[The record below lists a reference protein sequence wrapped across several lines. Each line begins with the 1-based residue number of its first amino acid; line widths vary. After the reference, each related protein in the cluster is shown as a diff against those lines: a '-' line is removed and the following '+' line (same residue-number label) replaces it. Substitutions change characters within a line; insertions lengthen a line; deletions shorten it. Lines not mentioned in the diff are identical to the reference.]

1 MSDEQD
7 HVEVEL
13 DKPEETKKD
22 EPEIEI
28 IDEKAAK
35 EPEIE
40 KAPII
45 EPQEGIQELKKRLEA
60 EKAARIDA
68 EKRAREANFHADRA
82 RDNAKD
88 ANYQLVVN
96 ALETVKERSDALKAA
111 HKEAMSV
118 GDYDKVAELQEAMS
132 INAYQM
138 NELKRGE
145 RALKEQMQA
154 EEEAA
159 KRQPPR
165 QTELPGDI
173 IEQMAQ
179 TVSPKSASWLLK
191 HKEHLS
197 GEREIRKMFRAHED
211 AVDDGLKTDS
221 DEYFSFIESRL
232 GLNKQVEEDVMS
244 EAAAPAPRRAPQP
257 PPAPVS
263 RSPQR
268 SNVVRL
274 TKDQAEMASMLGMT
288 DKEYAKHMLD
298 LRKEGKIAN

>member
-191 HKEHLS
+191 NKEHLS

>member
-28 IDEKAAK
+28 IDEKAEK

-191 HKEHLS
+191 NKEHLS

>member
-28 IDEKAAK
+28 VDEKAAK

-191 HKEHLS
+191 NKEHLS

>member
-165 QTELPGDI
+165 QAELPGDI

-191 HKEHLS
+191 NKEHLS

>member
-28 IDEKAAK
+28 VDEKAAK

-191 HKEHLS
+191 NKEHLS

-211 AVDDGLKTDS
+211 AVDDGLKIDS

>member
-28 IDEKAAK
+28 IDEKAEK

-165 QTELPGDI
+165 QAELPGDI

-191 HKEHLS
+191 NKEHLS